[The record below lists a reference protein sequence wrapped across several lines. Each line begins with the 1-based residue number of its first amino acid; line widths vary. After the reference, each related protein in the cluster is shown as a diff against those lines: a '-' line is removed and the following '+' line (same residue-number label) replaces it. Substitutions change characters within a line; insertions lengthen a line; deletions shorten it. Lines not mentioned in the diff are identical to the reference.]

1 MDNTS
6 NRLTRC
12 FLAVFPEMAPE
23 EVATATTASV
33 KNWDSV
39 ASVTLFSLIAEEFGI
54 DLSLDALDEFNTFQ
68 HILSHLEQRSP
79 DSIY

>member
-6 NRLTRC
+6 ARLTKC

-23 EVATATTASV
+23 EVAAAATTSM

-39 ASVTLFSLIAEEFGI
+39 ASVTLFSLIEEEFGI
-54 DLSLDALDEFNTFQ
+54 ALNLDALDEFNSFK
-68 HILSHLEQRSP
+68 HILWHLEGRFRS
-79 DSIY
+79 